1 MKNIIVILVLT
12 WALVACSDAP
22 PTQVN
27 TQSESTPS
35 ISAPNKEGR
44 PSKVYKIAG
53 KTMGTT
59 YNITSDLSN
68 LSQIKKDIDQ
78 LLKEIN
84 HDVSTYEEDS
94 FISMFNK
101 SKENVVL
108 QNTRNYENEYPH
120 FKKNY
125 TVAREVYDKS
135 RGAFDPTVMPLVNYW
150 GFGPNKKNPEQIDKA
165 KLAAIREDVG
175 FVKIDK
181 LMVSERRKQYLVKER
196 PGLQLDF
203 SALAKGYA
211 VDQVALLLEKAG
223 SNNYLVEIGGE
234 VKVKGTSDK
243 ADFWVLG
250 INRPEINAGVNSV
263 FKKMQLTD
271 IAMASSG
278 NYRNYFKIGDKI
290 YSHTINPG
298 TGYPE
303 RNELLS
309 ATILAKE
316 CVIADAYAT
325 ACMVLGVKE
334 ARLLIDQVD
343 GVEAYFIYSNEKG
356 ELSELQTNGASYY
369 LVD

>member
-1 MKNIIVILVLT
+1 MKNII
-12 WALVACSDAP
+12 ALLALAITIVSCNDTP
-22 PTQVN
+22 PNPGNAN
-27 TQSESTPS
+27 TASPQSE
-35 ISAPNKEGR
+35 NNR
-44 PSKVYKIAG
+44 PSKVYKING
-53 KTMGTT
+53 RTMGTS

-68 LSQIKKDIDQ
+68 LKQIKGNIDQ

-108 QNTRNYENEYPH
+108 QNTRNYVNEFPH

-125 TVAREVYDKS
+125 SVARTVYEKS

-165 KLAAIREDVG
+165 KLEAIREDVG

-181 LMVSERRKQYLVKER
+181 ITISERRKHYLVKER
-196 PGLQLDF
+196 PGIQLDF

-234 VKVKGTSDK
+234 VRVKGTSDK
-243 ADFWVLG
+243 ADFWILG
-250 INRPEINAGVNSV
+250 INRPEIDADVNSV

-278 NYRNYFKIGDKI
+278 NYRNYFKLGNKI
-290 YSHTINPG
+290 YSHTINPR

-316 CVIADAYAT
+316 CIVADAYAT
-325 ACMVLGVKE
+325 ACMVLGVEE

-356 ELSELQTNGASYY
+356 ELDELQTNGASYY